1 MDAAFLIVRLI
12 VGLGLAAHGA
22 QKLFGWFGGHGV
34 AGTGGAF
41 EQLGFRP
48 GNVFAFMAGLGE
60 FGGGLLIAL
69 GFLGPI
75 GPVLLVA
82 VMVTAIGSVHL
93 GKGFFVTNGGYELN
107 LMYIASAVLLAFS
120 GAGAYSLD
128 RSLGLSILPTA
139 RDAAIVLGL
148 GVLAGLLNLVVR
160 RKPSP
165 ASAP

>member
-48 GNVFAFMAGLGE
+48 GGVFALMAGLGE

-69 GFLGPI
+69 GLLGPV
-75 GPVLLVA
+75 GPALLVA

-120 GAGAYSLD
+120 GPGAYSLD
-128 RSLGLSILPTA
+128 RALGFTILPTA

-148 GVLAGLLNLVVR
+148 GVLAGLLNLALR
-160 RKPSP
+160 RKPAP
-165 ASAP
+165 ASQS